1 MSKKCNNKISRNN
14 RVKNVKNSNEK
25 TNNNISKKLKIIKIQ
40 KIFLKKLKKKYLY
53 EERVP
58 LKIEINT
65 LSKKLDEVKILI
77 YQKIMK

>member
-65 LSKKLDEVKILI
+65 LSKKLDEVKTLI

>member
-1 MSKKCNNKISRNN
+1 
-14 RVKNVKNSNEK
+14 
-25 TNNNISKKLKIIKIQ
+25 
-40 KIFLKKLKKKYLY
+40 LKKKYLY
-53 EERVP
+53 EERIP